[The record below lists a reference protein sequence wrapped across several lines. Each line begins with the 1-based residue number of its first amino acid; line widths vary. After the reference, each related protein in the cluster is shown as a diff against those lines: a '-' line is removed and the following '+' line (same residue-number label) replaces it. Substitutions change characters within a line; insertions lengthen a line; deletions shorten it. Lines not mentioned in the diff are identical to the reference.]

1 MKRTPANVLLIAA
14 GNAAAVIVALAVLAW
29 FTVGRERKKLEQQ
42 LASNEPITVIPFDMG
57 SGDGTQ
63 PPLPLGQPPKIDLT
77 PEPSPDAPAIVR
89 ELASFEQAGD
99 YAAALQATLRDSASL
114 NDAEREQL
122 IAWLTT
128 RKDSAAFPT
137 LFMLARTHQDA
148 GRSDDAAKWY
158 MAGSLMG
165 LIDAA
170 RFEDASAGDAVREI
184 EAQFSDIRQRLR
196 QDSALRVQAVTFA
209 LDIESQ
215 LAQRQAPVWIAAR
228 AQSAVAGEPAKL
240 LSTEDWDAKRKA
252 YRDLF
257 AGFVERSGK
266 MSVVELGW
274 AFE

>member
-1 MKRTPANVLLIAA
+1 MLLIAA

-57 SGDGTQ
+57 PGDGNQ
-63 PPLPLGQPPKIDLT
+63 PPLPLGQPLGQPPKIDLT
-77 PEPSPDAPAIVR
+77 SSPSPDAPAIVR
-89 ELASFEQAGD
+89 ELASLEQAGD
-99 YAAALQATLRDSASL
+99 YAAALQATLHDSASL
-114 NDAEREQL
+114 SDAEREQL

-148 GRSDDAAKWY
+148 GRSEDAAKWY

-184 EAQFSDIRQRLR
+184 EAHFSDIRQRLR

-240 LSTEDWDAKRKA
+240 LSTEDWDAKRKS

-266 MSVVELGW
+266 MSVIELGW